1 MYTEK
6 VMDHFQHPR
15 NVGELENASGV
26 GTVGNAKCGDIMR
39 IYLDIDENQIIR
51 DVKFKTFGCGAAV
64 ATSSMATELVKG
76 KNIQEAMKV
85 TNKAV
90 MEALDGLPPVKV
102 HCSLQRKQFMRR
114 FGIMLKRTGSRLKGW
129 KNQRQIFMRTR
140 KKRNINEES
149 GCRNVRR
156 RGFVCGGI
164 SAERTR
170 L

>member
-1 MYTEK
+1 
-6 VMDHFQHPR
+6 
-15 NVGELENASGV
+15 
-26 GTVGNAKCGDIMR
+26 
-39 IYLDIDENQIIR
+39 
-51 DVKFKTFGCGAAV
+51 
-64 ATSSMATELVKG
+64 
-76 KNIQEAMKV
+76 
-85 TNKAV
+85 
-90 MEALDGLPPVKV
+90 
-102 HCSLQRKQFMRR
+102 
-114 FGIMLKRTGSRLKGW
+114 LKGW